1 MRTFRQWV
9 MDEPRVPG
17 FGNASP
23 SVSQPVVVS
32 ATQQAESARQAQMSE
47 LRRQGIQ
54 STLLSQQGNS
64 TSTVGGKTI
73 LGG

>member
-1 MRTFRQWV
+1 MRHLLKW
-9 MDEPRVPG
+9 MLGEHLLLH

-47 LRRQGIQ
+47 LKRQGIQ

-64 TSTVGGKTI
+64 TSTVGGKTV